1 MSVLGHE
8 PVEEWPSAI
17 ATLVHVVTGHKELWR
32 EDWHLLA
39 VFKFKSHL
47 RDLGEG
53 NSVAGTAV
61 TLVSMLTSEIDSLD
75 ISPVEVLGKLAVW
88 DSAGVLVLLLVLSSL
103 RICLGE
109 VLGLLEDLVLLIKV
123 LLGLNLSQVEGLVL
137 AVGAIAWMV
146 LLKLA
151 SISFP
156 SKIHVVDSLNHQI
169 VLVRCN
175 MGVMG
180 VVSLVGG
187 FAENLLVQSI
197 LELNILLISWGG
209 NI

>member
-8 PVEEWPSAI
+8 SVEEWPSTI
-17 ATLVHVVTGHKELWR
+17 ATLVHVVTGHKELWG

-47 RDLGEG
+47 SDLGEG
-53 NSVAGTAV
+53 NGVAGTAV

-75 ISPVEVLGKLAVW
+75 ISPVEVLGELAIW
-88 DSAGVLVLLLVLSSL
+88 DSASVLVLLLVFSSL
-103 RICLGE
+103 SICLSE
-109 VLGLLEDLVLLIKV
+109 VLVLLEDLVLLIKV
-123 LLGLNLSQVEGLVL
+123 LFGLNLGQVEGLVL
-137 AVGAIAWMV
+137 AVGSIAWMV

-156 SKIHVVDSLNHQI
+156 SKIHVVDSFNHQI
-169 VLVRCN
+169 VLVRWN

-180 VVSLVGG
+180 VESLVGG
-187 FAENLLVQSI
+187 STENLLIQSS
-197 LELNILLISWGG
+197 LELNILLIKRSG